1 MQGKFI
7 TLEGIEGAGKS
18 SYLATLHK
26 IFSEKNIPFC
36 ITKEP
41 GGGMNGDVLRELLL
55 NSTTKLPPITEL
67 LLMYADRTDHV
78 ENLIK
83 PNLSKGVWVIS
94 DRYTDSS
101 LAYQGGGRNLDLEL
115 IKTLNEKIDLPIPD
129 LTLLFDLPV
138 KIALERVNNRGKLDR
153 FEKED
158 IEFHQRIRDCYLHIA
173 ETNKDRIKVI
183 DSSIDQQQVQTSCSK
198 IIHKFISEFY
208 DK

>member
-26 IFSEKNIPFC
+26 ILSEKNIPFC

-41 GGGMNGDVLRELLL
+41 GGGANGDVLRELLL

-101 LAYQGGGRNLDLEL
+101 FAYQGGGRNLDLEL
-115 IKTLNEKIDLPIPD
+115 IKTLNEKIDLPLPD

-158 IEFHQRIRDCYLHIA
+158 IEFHQRIRDCYLHLA
-173 ETNKDRIKVI
+173 ETNKDRIKII

-198 IIHKFISEFY
+198 IIHKFISECY